1 MYYYFDE
8 KFSDLYDWI
17 IEEGIASEETL
28 QVVINLLGRK
38 VEVLNDVI
46 EVQTGYR
53 SREQYEGE
61 EYEDEDEDEDEE

>member
-1 MYYYFDE
+1 MYYYHDK

-28 QVVINLLGRK
+28 QVVVNLLGRNVK
-38 VEVLNDVI
+38 VLNDVI

-53 SREQYEGE
+53 SRKQYEGE
-61 EYEDEDEDEDEE
+61 EYEDEDEE

>member
-1 MYYYFDE
+1 MYYYCDE
-8 KFSDLYDWI
+8 KFSDLYNWI

-28 QVVINLLGRK
+28 QVVVNLLGRK

-53 SREQYEGE
+53 SREQYEGG
-61 EYEDEDEDEDEE
+61 EYEDEE

>member
-1 MYYYFDE
+1 MYYYHDK

-38 VEVLNDVI
+38 IEVLNDII

-61 EYEDEDEDEDEE
+61 ENEDEDEE